1 MGTESAADARS
12 SESGESMRELIE
24 EVAKAL
30 VDSPDGVSVHEVRG
44 ATTTV
49 YEVSVPKPDVG
60 KLIGKNGRT
69 LKAFRTIVGAVA
81 TKLKRKAILEIIE

>member
-1 MGTESAADARS
+1 
-12 SESGESMRELIE
+12 MRELIE

-30 VDSPDGVSVHEVRG
+30 VDAPEGVSVREVRG

-49 YEVSVPKPDVG
+49 YEVSVPKSDVG

-81 TKLKRKAILEIIE
+81 TKLNRKAILEIIE